1 MSHTLIQLVVA
12 DRLEEAVIDWLL
24 HYPQPLVFETGE
36 VRQYGQPLHSLKE
49 KVAGCRQQ
57 VLFTLELPSGQVDD
71 LRSGLYQHFSTELVR
86 FRAMKLE

>member
-1 MSHTLIQLVVA
+1 MSHTLIQLVVT
-12 DRLEEAVIDWLL
+12 DRFEDAVIDWLL
-24 HYPQPLVFETGE
+24 QYPQPLIFETGK

-57 VLFTLELPSGQVDD
+57 VLFTMELPSDQVEN
-71 LRSGLYQHFSTELVR
+71 LRSSLHQHFSTELVR